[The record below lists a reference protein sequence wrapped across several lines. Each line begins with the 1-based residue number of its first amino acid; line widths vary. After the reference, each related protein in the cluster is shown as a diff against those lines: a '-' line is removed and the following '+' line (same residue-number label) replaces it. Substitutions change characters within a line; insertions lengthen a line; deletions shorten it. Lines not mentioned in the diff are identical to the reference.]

1 MWGVEMSLL
10 ETGPGEGLYYEFE
23 APTANQ
29 PTLVFVNALTGS
41 IENWQGVVDP
51 TLREA
56 GLGVLR
62 YNLRGQ
68 EKSPVNDD
76 RILDDQLIIGDLCRL
91 IDEVK
96 PPRPIYCG
104 LSIGGLFAA
113 RAVLSGRPAEG
124 LVLLNTLRRIGA
136 RLDWFNHAGV
146 RVVALGGT
154 RLIGDLF
161 MPLIAGETVLQANRD
176 NFLLDEPYEPAD
188 PLNGHYRL
196 MLGATTAD
204 WNVPWSALTLP
215 TLVISG
221 LYDRV
226 FFEANVV
233 DELFASLP
241 QGQRQDW
248 PDAGH
253 MVTVDQPQRLAQA
266 LIEFAASLR

>member
-1 MWGVEMSLL
+1 MWSVEMSLL

-51 TLREA
+51 ALREA
-56 GLGVLR
+56 GLGILR

-124 LVLLNTLRRIGA
+124 LS
-136 RLDWFNHAGV
+136 
-146 RVVALGGT
+146 
-154 RLIGDLF
+154 LIH
-161 MPLIAGETVLQANRD
+161 I
-176 NFLLDEPYEPAD
+176 
-188 PLNGHYRL
+188 
-196 MLGATTAD
+196 
-204 WNVPWSALTLP
+204 
-215 TLVISG
+215 
-221 LYDRV
+221 
-226 FFEANVV
+226 
-233 DELFASLP
+233 
-241 QGQRQDW
+241 
-248 PDAGH
+248 
-253 MVTVDQPQRLAQA
+253 
-266 LIEFAASLR
+266 

>member
-1 MWGVEMSLL
+1 MLGDNQDNEDGVLTMSLL

-41 IENWQGVVDP
+41 IDNWQGVVDP
-51 TLREA
+51 ALREA

-76 RILDDQLIIGDLCRL
+76 RILDDQLIISDLCQL

-136 RLDWFNHAGV
+136 R
-146 RVVALGGT
+146 
-154 RLIGDLF
+154 
-161 MPLIAGETVLQANRD
+161 
-176 NFLLDEPYEPAD
+176 
-188 PLNGHYRL
+188 
-196 MLGATTAD
+196 
-204 WNVPWSALTLP
+204 
-215 TLVISG
+215 
-221 LYDRV
+221 
-226 FFEANVV
+226 
-233 DELFASLP
+233 
-241 QGQRQDW
+241 
-248 PDAGH
+248 
-253 MVTVDQPQRLAQA
+253 
-266 LIEFAASLR
+266 